1 MALSESPSLATLRD
15 IHLPDPIGWWP
26 LAPGWYGLML
36 FVVALLC
43 LVIFFGYQ
51 AYQYRMP
58 KRQAL
63 RLLTQY
69 QKQYVLD
76 HNASL
81 ACTRV
86 SELLKRVAL
95 VYFPRS
101 QVAGLQ
107 GDAWLHFLSQTGKK
121 LDFFTVR
128 CELLEAPY
136 CSHTE
141 ISSLSTLFGL
151 AAHWIRQRT
160 RYV

>member
-26 LAPGWYGLML
+26 LAPGWYGLIL
-36 FVVALLC
+36 FVVILLF
-43 LVIFFGYQ
+43 LVIFLGYQ
-51 AYQYRMP
+51 AYQHRMP
-58 KRQAL
+58 KRRAL
-63 RLLTQY
+63 RLLAQY

-76 HNASL
+76 NNASL
-81 ACTRV
+81 ACIRV

-107 GDAWLHFLSQTGKK
+107 GEAWLCFLNQTGKK

-128 CELLEAPY
+128 GELLEVPY

-141 ISSLSTLFGL
+141 ITSLSTLFRL
-151 AAHWIRQRT
+151 AADWIRQRT